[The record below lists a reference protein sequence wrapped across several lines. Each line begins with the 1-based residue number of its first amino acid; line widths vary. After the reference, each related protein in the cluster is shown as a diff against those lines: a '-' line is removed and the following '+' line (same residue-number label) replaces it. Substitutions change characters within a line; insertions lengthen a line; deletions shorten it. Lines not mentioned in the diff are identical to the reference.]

1 MSQSKN
7 KEINRD
13 KRMKKT
19 DKKKGVFRLSI
30 GARVF
35 LSTSFLL
42 IAALATIVA
51 ITLQTGKDVAEK
63 SVKESIQ
70 NSLALQNYFRDIN
83 NRELLIVLDG
93 FANDPNFT
101 AYVSEAVDTP
111 EGEPIDLE
119 SIQDLVQER
128 KDDAALDFIILL
140 DPEGKVIIHSENPAM
155 TGRDYS
161 NKTLLV
167 PVIENLEE
175 TTGVWLE
182 KNQLFQTAIVPL
194 SLDYDL
200 IGFAIAGLA
209 IDKGLAN
216 EMKRVGGGD
225 TLFLIASDTELT
237 LVASTLGVTDSA
249 ELLKELQP
257 HIGSLSNANAN
268 SANISLNMNEEKW
281 SVQSVPLALKEDGV
295 VPLFIIYSSE
305 TKFIE
310 GFDRIFSIILIAA
323 FISIA
328 LSMITALFLTR
339 GILNPLK
346 LLATASNSAAKGD
359 YTTKVGI
366 AGTDELAVLSNS
378 IDSLLS
384 DLRDKQ
390 DMQNYINELSKVLP
404 EETVNNSQ
412 SPSEV
417 AQTLPMTFQEFCLL
431 AVDINGLFHLDTN
444 LKPIHEKIQSISD
457 LILLHAENNDALLIR
472 LGNGVFIL
480 AFSGDQK
487 EQMAFSTL
495 GGIDLSF
502 KDNGYLESSSEHSFL
517 PKYSLA
523 SGSCFID
530 TVAAKS
536 VWQKVIVGL
545 PVRQSIRLLEEA
557 TNGRVFSSMEV
568 YKTLKPAFDE
578 ANIKAKAVKG
588 RLSGKTFCLMDRV
601 TAQTFVLPLTAEQT
615 QMRATL
621 LGDGGIKPAGRP
633 STLDLSTG
641 SVFAQ
646 RYEILTSLGSGSMGL
661 VFKAMDRELNE
672 AVAIKILRKEIA
684 EDTEHLERLRS
695 EIKLARRVTHPNI
708 LRTYDLGKVDEIPFL
723 SMEYV
728 RGMTLRYLI
737 DNSGKLPYSAALRVT
752 RQLCEGLD
760 CVHQLGILHRDI
772 KAENVILEPSGNLKL
787 MDFGI
792 ARTIK
797 KSEIDKLDEGLF
809 VGTPSYASPEQVQ
822 AGELGVA
829 SDIYSLGILL
839 NEIFTGELPIQG
851 SNVREILMAHV
862 KSEPIKASEFWAEI
876 PVELENI
883 ILKCLKKK
891 PSDRYQNIAELLSEI
906 MELSA

>member
-1 MSQSKN
+1 MSQSLN
-7 KEINRD
+7 STRLNNS
-13 KRMKKT
+13 T
-19 DKKKGVFRLSI
+19 FRLSL

-42 IAALATIVA
+42 IVALASIVFITI
-51 ITLQTGKDVAEK
+51 QTGKDVANK
-63 SVKESIQ
+63 NVKESIY

-93 FANDPNFT
+93 FASDPNFT

-119 SIQDLVQER
+119 SIQDLLQER

-140 DPEGKVIIHSENPAM
+140 DPEGRVIIHSENQAM
-155 TGRDYS
+155 TGRDFS
-161 NKTLLV
+161 NKALLQ

-175 TTGVWLE
+175 ATGVWLE
-182 KNQLFQTAIVPL
+182 NKQLFQTAIVPL

-209 IDKGLAN
+209 IDKSLAN
-216 EMKRVGGGD
+216 EMKAVGGGD
-225 TLFLIASDTELT
+225 TLFLIASDTKLS
-237 LVASTLGVTDSA
+237 LVASTLNVAESA
-249 ELLKELQP
+249 ELIKELES
-257 HIGSLSNANAN
+257 HIGTLSNSNEN
-268 SANISLNMNEEKW
+268 SSNIRLNMNEESW
-281 SVQSVPLALKEDGV
+281 SVQSVPLAKKEEGLI
-295 VPLFIIYSSE
+295 PLFVIYSSE
-305 TKFIE
+305 SKYSE
-310 GFDRIFSIILIAA
+310 GFERIFSVILIAA

-328 LSMITALFLTR
+328 LSMMTAYFLTR
-339 GILNPLK
+339 GILNPIK
-346 LLATASNSAAKGD
+346 LLASASNSAAKGD

-366 AGTDELAVLSNS
+366 SGDDELALLSNS

-390 DMQNYINELSKVLP
+390 DMQNYISELSKVLP
-404 EETVNNSQ
+404 EETITNNQ
-412 SPSEV
+412 SHSDP
-417 AQTLPMTFQEFCLL
+417 AKILPMAFQEYCLL
-431 AVDINGLFHLDTN
+431 AVDINGLLSIKKD
-444 LKPIHEKIQSISD
+444 LKLTHEKIQSISD
-457 LILLHAENNDALLIR
+457 LILLHGENSGALLIR

-480 AFSGDQK
+480 AFSGKNK

-495 GGIDLSF
+495 GGIDLSLKEKGYF
-502 KDNGYLESSSEHSFL
+502 KKVDDVTFL
-517 PKYSLA
+517 TKYSLT
-523 SGSCFID
+523 SGHCFID
-530 TVAAKS
+530 TIASKS
-536 VWQKVIVGL
+536 VWQKFIVGM
-545 PVRQSIRLLEEA
+545 PVRQSIRLLEESA
-557 TNGRVFSSMEV
+557 NGRVLASMEV
-568 YKTLKPAFDE
+568 YKSLKPEFDKL
-578 ANIKAKAVKG
+578 NIKAKAVKG
-588 RLSGKTFCLMDRV
+588 RLSGKTFCLMDRKA
-601 TAQTFVLPLTAEQT
+601 AQKFILPLSPEQT
-615 QMRATL
+615 QVRATL
-621 LGDGGIKPAGRP
+621 VGADSHTQSDN
-633 STLDLSTG
+633 STSLDLTTG

-672 AVAIKILRKEIA
+672 PVAIKILRKEIA
-684 EDTEHLERLRS
+684 DDKEHLERLKS

-708 LRTYDLGKVDEIPFL
+708 LRTYDLGKVGDTPFL

-737 DNSGKLPYSAALRVT
+737 DNSGKLPYSAALRVA

-792 ARTIK
+792 ARTLK

-829 SDIYSLGILL
+829 SDIYSMGILF

-851 SNVREILMAHV
+851 ASVREILMAHV
-862 KSEPIKASEFWAEI
+862 NSEPLKASHFWKEV
-876 PVELENI
+876 PLELENI
-883 ILKCLKKK
+883 ILKCLNKK
-891 PSDRYQNIAELLSEI
+891 PNERYQNIKKLLSDL

>member
-1 MSQSKN
+1 
-7 KEINRD
+7 
-13 KRMKKT
+13 MKKT

-257 HIGSLSNANAN
+257 HIGALSNANAN

-305 TKFIE
+305 TKFIK

-346 LLATASNSAAKGD
+346 LLATASDSAAKGD

-523 SGSCFID
+523 SGSCFVD

-536 VWQKVIVGL
+536 VWQKVIIGL

-772 KAENVILEPSGNLKL
+772 KAEKVILEPSGNLKL

-862 KSEPIKASEFWAEI
+862 KSEPIKASEFWPEI

>member
-1 MSQSKN
+1 MNQTAN
-7 KEINRD
+7 NQR
-13 KRMKKT
+13 KKSV
-19 DKKKGVFRLSI
+19 KKDSVFRLSL

-42 IAALATIVA
+42 IAALATIVV
-51 ITLQTGKDVAEK
+51 ITLQTGKEVAQK
-63 SVKESIQ
+63 SVKESIH

-93 FANDPNFT
+93 FASDPNFT

-119 SIQDLVQER
+119 SIQDLLQER
-128 KDDAALDFIILL
+128 KEDAALDFIILL
-140 DPEGKVIIHSENPAM
+140 DPEGKVIIHSENPAL
-155 TGRDYS
+155 TGKDYS
-161 NKTLLV
+161 NKSLLI

-175 TTGVWLE
+175 ATGVWLE
-182 KNQLFQTAIVPL
+182 SNQLFQTAIVPL

-225 TLFLIASDTELT
+225 TLFLIASATELT
-237 LVASTLGVTDSA
+237 LVASTLGVTESA
-249 ELLKELQP
+249 ELIKELKP
-257 HIGSLSNANAN
+257 HIGTLSNANRN
-268 SANISLNMNEEKW
+268 SHNIDLSMNGERW
-281 SVQSVPLALKEDGV
+281 SVQSVPLALKENGV

-305 TKFIE
+305 SKFTE

-328 LSMITALFLTR
+328 LSMIMALFLTR

-346 LLATASNSAAKGD
+346 LLAAASNSAAKGD

-366 AGTDELAVLSNS
+366 TGNDELAVLSNS

-390 DMQNYINELSKVLP
+390 DMQNYISELSKVLP
-404 EETVNNSQ
+404 EETINSNH
-412 SPSEV
+412 SPSENV
-417 AQTLPMTFQEFCLL
+417 HTLPMTFQEYCLL
-431 AVDINGLFHLDTN
+431 AIDINGLFVIEKE
-444 LKPIHEKIQSISD
+444 LKPVHDKIQAISD
-457 LILLHAENNDALLIR
+457 LILFHAENNGALLIR
-472 LGNGVFIL
+472 LGNGIFIL
-480 AFSGDQK
+480 AFSGEQK

-495 GGIDLSF
+495 GGIDLSLEE
-502 KDNGYLESSSEHSFL
+502 NGYFNAINGVIKGQSFST
-517 PKYSLA
+517 KYSLA
-523 SGSCFID
+523 SGQCFID
-530 TVAAKS
+530 TVASKS
-536 VWQKVIVGL
+536 VWQKIIIGM
-545 PVRQSIRLLEEA
+545 PVRQSIRLLEESSS
-557 TNGRVFSSMEV
+557 GRVFSSMEV
-568 YKTLKPAFDE
+568 YRSLKPVFDE
-578 ANIKAKAVKG
+578 AQIKAKAVKG
-588 RLSGKTFCLMDRV
+588 RLSGKTFCMMDRV
-601 TAQTFVLPLTAEQT
+601 AAQNFVLPLTEKQT
-615 QMRATL
+615 QVRATL
-621 LGDGGIKPAGRP
+621 LGTGGVNPVGR
-633 STLDLSTG
+633 SNTLNLSTG
-641 SVFAQ
+641 NVFAQ

-672 AVAIKILRKEIA
+672 PVAIKILRKEIA
-684 EDTEHLERLRS
+684 EDTEYLERLRS

-708 LRTYDLGKVDEIPFL
+708 LRTYDLGKVDDTPFL

-792 ARTIK
+792 AKTIK
-797 KSEIDKLDEGLF
+797 KSDIDKLDDGLF

-822 AGELGVA
+822 SGELGVA
-829 SDIYSLGILL
+829 SDIYSMGILI

-851 SNVREILMAHV
+851 SNVKDILMAHV
-862 KSEPIKASEFWAEI
+862 KSEPIKASDFWPEI
-876 PVELENI
+876 PLELENI
-883 ILKCLKKK
+883 ILKCLNKK
-891 PSDRYQNIAELLSEI
+891 PSERYQNISELLSEI